1 MRHQS
6 WSFVIM
12 STERGRQVGDVVL
25 HHGLPRSRG
34 VTSKNNKRTIIIN
47 QHARDPA
54 RVRSC
59 TRDLRRHMKESVPG
73 HSSPS
78 SGHQFV
84 KDKMGLVFVKDK
96 ERSQWHPAL

>member
-1 MRHQS
+1 MCFNPS
-6 WSFVIM
+6 PVCFC
-12 STERGRQVGDVVL
+12 
-25 HHGLPRSRG
+25 
-34 VTSKNNKRTIIIN
+34 KNNKRTIIIN
-47 QHARDPA
+47 QHAREPA